1 MARSTNS
8 LFCLPLNP
16 TVTFLPIRHFFVC
29 AGDYAFKSPVGRSN
43 VAVRSSEIAAAVNKE
58 EALILQFAWSLPRI
72 LPVVRAGPWH
82 PPGHILQL
90 FSTEG
95 IHTMDSISCL
105 EPQDLLHCT
114 LWLHCSLFWICAET
128 RSVINLNQMWTPL
141 CAPSTK

>member
-43 VAVRSSEIAAAVNKE
+43 VAVRSSEIAATLLTFPLASVAALRSLIVAAVNKE
-58 EALILQFAWSLPRI
+58 EALILQFAWSLSRI
-72 LPVVRAGPWH
+72 LPVVRFGNIYFAGPAA
-82 PPGHILQL
+82 
-90 FSTEG
+90 ST
-95 IHTMDSISCL
+95 S
-105 EPQDLLHCT
+105 
-114 LWLHCSLFWICAET
+114 T